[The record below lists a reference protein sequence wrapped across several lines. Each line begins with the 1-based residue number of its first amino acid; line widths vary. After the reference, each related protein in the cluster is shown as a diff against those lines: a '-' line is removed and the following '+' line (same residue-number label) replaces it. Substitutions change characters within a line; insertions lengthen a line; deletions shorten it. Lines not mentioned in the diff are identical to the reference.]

1 MQTQRTNPLSL
12 LTSQASLHHKKIG
25 KKHLITVQKTNN
37 RLSKQ
42 SYRGVEI
49 VGKFPERFLRNTM
62 FPSFGRTNR
71 KSVSALVH
79 LNK

>member
-1 MQTQRTNPLSL
+1 MQTQRTDPLSL

-49 VGKFPERFLRNTM
+49 VGKFLRDFCVTQCFLPLGGQIENQ
-62 FPSFGRTNR
+62 FQLWFI
-71 KSVSALVH
+71 
-79 LNK
+79 